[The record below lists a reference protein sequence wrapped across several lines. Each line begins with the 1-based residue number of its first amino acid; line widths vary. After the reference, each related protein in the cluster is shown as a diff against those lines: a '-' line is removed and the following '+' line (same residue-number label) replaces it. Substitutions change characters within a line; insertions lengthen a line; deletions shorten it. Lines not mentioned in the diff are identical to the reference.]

1 MSGTI
6 EIIVVMRHGCRA
18 DKAGEEWS
26 ESETRPWD
34 SPLSKKGWKET
45 VRSGKEL
52 NKLLKRKPDLI
63 FTSPYTRC
71 LQTASALAKTCG
83 VPFKDMIVERG
94 LSETYDYLHTVRTVS
109 SNDMVVGEEYVN
121 MKEWFFSDRRQTKD
135 SSAEWKLKPGLT
147 LDQRVDRFVYDIW
160 KPPKKDRTNL
170 RICGKFPN
178 FEMYVNMGFNRGE
191 QVKRYVRALKRC
203 LKELRGKNRGLK
215 KLVVIVTHG
224 AGVKALHEHF
234 LQTSL
239 TDVDTAGY
247 FVVCRKGK
255 ERFRLLSDRLVKSS

>member
-1 MSGTI
+1 MI
-6 EIIVVMRHGCRA
+6 
-18 DKAGEEWS
+18 
-26 ESETRPWD
+26 
-34 SPLSKKGWKET
+34 
-45 VRSGKEL
+45 
-52 NKLLKRKPDLI
+52 
-63 FTSPYTRC
+63 TST
-71 LQTASALAKTCG
+71 L
-83 VPFKDMIVERG
+83 F
-94 LSETYDYLHTVRTVS
+94 RTVS

-147 LDQRVDRFVYDIW
+147 LGQRVDRFVYDIW

-203 LKELRGKNRGLK
+203 LKELRGKNKGLK